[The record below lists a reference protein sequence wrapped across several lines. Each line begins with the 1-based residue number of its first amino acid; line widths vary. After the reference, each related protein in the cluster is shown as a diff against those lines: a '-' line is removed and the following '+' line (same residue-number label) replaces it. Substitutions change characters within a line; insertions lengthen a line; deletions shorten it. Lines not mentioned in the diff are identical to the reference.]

1 MSGYL
6 NYSLPAQTTPA
17 VPSLSGIMAVSQILN
32 WIIASTSRW
41 EQLSYEITIS
51 GDLCMWNL
59 SFPLSHTLFKT
70 ANKKTEISQQKGTKA
85 DTCHVREGTFLYREY
100 NTFVDTPSTLKSN
113 RWHPFWRLEWVKQAD
128 WLLARWA
135 RRGWAVQHCVYGWKQ
150 SPLCGLRPAA
160 VHQTPCPLAS
170 DDAFCRFEKLL

>member
-1 MSGYL
+1 MGTTEL
-6 NYSLPAQTTPA
+6 WNHNLWWSLQVKSIFPTLTHTIQDCKQT
-17 VPSLSGIMAVSQILN
+17 N
-32 WIIASTSRW
+32 
-41 EQLSYEITIS
+41 
-51 GDLCMWNL
+51 
-59 SFPLSHTLFKT
+59 KK
-70 ANKKTEISQQKGTKA
+70 KKTEISQQKGTEA

-100 NTFVDTPSTLKSN
+100 NTFVDTPSTLKRN

-128 WLLARWA
+128 WLWARWA
-135 RRGWAVQHCVYGWKQ
+135 RRGWAVQHCVYSWKP